1 MAMDPVQQTL
11 AQQNSGT
18 ANGEGFGQ
26 FFVEGRRQG
35 LMRRQIEGQEKQEE
49 RLQQRQDMLL
59 PLEAQQNRLQ
69 NANLGIAAVSNLR
82 KGIAET
88 QVNAALP
95 EILQLQIDYA
105 RAPDGFK
112 NDQLYERA
120 KNLAVRFPMAFRED
134 MEGGKLMGQVQA
146 AWFQQAQ
153 WDRNIQRFKDL
164 EQQTGRRIQ
173 TINPSTG
180 QFTFSNT
187 VPGTLSSTGKLMADR
202 EALVEEGRRLGN
214 MSKVVE
220 FDRMHAEDLARANTL
235 TKITTDPKTGQVIT
249 EISRGGSG
257 SSSGSGGD
265 VTTATQTKLES
276 AFAESESAL
285 GGITKLRQ
293 TIANNPNAWGARG
306 AGMDLVESAL
316 GTFDPQRESPN
327 KVARLEANAL
337 FTQMVGPFKVDSGQ
351 MTNYER
357 QKLEA
362 VANVVD
368 LGGNQRFATDKL
380 NILEDLAVAKILRTA
395 RDLKKPVPNNA
406 LLLVEESEVVPLM
419 RDGLLTEADA
429 ARRFSLI
436 MSVRQKA
443 ASNLPEAPIP

>member
-1 MAMDPVQQTL
+1 MDPVQQTL
-11 AQQNSGT
+11 AQQNSGS

-35 LMRRQIEGQEKQEE
+35 LMRRQLDLQQQQED
-49 RLQQRQDMLL
+49 RLQERQDMLL
-59 PLEAQQNRLQ
+59 PLEVQQNRLQ

-120 KNLAVRFPMAFRED
+120 KNLAVRFPMAFRAD
-134 MEGGKLMGQVQA
+134 MEGGKLMAQVQG

-164 EQQTGRRIQ
+164 EQQTGRRVQ

-180 QFTFSNT
+180 QFTFSST
-187 VPGTLSSTGKLMADR
+187 VPGTLSSTGKYMADR
-202 EALVEEGRRLGN
+202 RSYLEEAERTGDY
-214 MSKVVE
+214 SKVVE
-220 FDRMHAEDLARANTL
+220 LDRVRAEDLARDKTS
-235 TKITTDPKTGQVIT
+235 TQVVTDPKTGQVTTTIT
-249 EISRGGSG
+249 RGDTGSSGGGS
-257 SSSGSGGD
+257 D

-316 GTFDPQRESPN
+316 GTLDPQRESPN

-380 NILEDLAVAKILRTA
+380 NILEDLAVAKMLRTA